1 MLSVVERFIFPRI
14 ANAGMRARLRV
25 RAYTRVLYHTRAQKK
40 CAHNTR
46 VNTSHARFR
55 AHDLIQLF
63 GIYIFL
69 HTPKNYANCDN
80 LRNFSTKKRK
90 TNI

>member
-1 MLSVVERFIFPRI
+1 MLSVVGLFFFPRI

-25 RAYTRVLYHTRAQKK
+25 RAYTRVLYHTRAQK

-46 VNTSHARFR
+46 VNTSHARFSR
-55 AHDLIQLF
+55 AWFTWFF
-63 GIYIFL
+63 GIYIF
-69 HTPKNYANCDN
+69 HHFAKNRANCDN
-80 LRNFSTKKRK
+80 LRDFSTKKRK

>member
-46 VNTSHARFR
+46 VNTSHARYR
-55 AHDLIQLF
+55 AHDLA
-63 GIYIFL
+63 IFWDL
-69 HTPKNYANCDN
+69 HVFSHTEK
-80 LRNFSTKKRK
+80 LRKL
-90 TNI
+90 